1 MILILH
7 TARISCV
14 ESVALVARMRKMVN
28 IELNSEVKKAVL
40 LFRLVGACDMK
51 LTRVT
56 FVLFFYPMFVIVF
69 TKC

>member
-7 TARISCV
+7 TAISCV
-14 ESVALVARMRKMVN
+14 ESVALVTRMRKMVN

-56 FVLFFYPMFVIVF
+56 FVLFVYPMFVIVF

>member
-1 MILILH
+1 
-7 TARISCV
+7 
-14 ESVALVARMRKMVN
+14 MREMVN

-56 FVLFFYPMFVIVF
+56 FVLFVYLMFVIVF